1 MAARGVII
9 AIAFAAGVAAAWLA
23 LPSLRG
29 FGGSFAPSVAATKQD
44 AKADAPAR
52 KPARIAMDDE
62 RIKLAQID
70 LQPVGPSVVA
80 KRLSVPGAIVPDAGN
95 VAHVSVKLSGTVA
108 ELHKNIGDEVAKDDL
123 LAVLESREVAEA
135 KSEYLTA
142 RLANDLQQD
151 LTSRD
156 KFAWEGRAVPEQQY
170 IKSRNAAAQSAMR
183 FSIAK
188 QKLMAL
194 GVQEAEIAGLPQAA
208 DGSLRNQNIRAPISG
223 RIAERKVELG
233 TAVGRDSLETELFV
247 IVDLSR
253 VWVELS
259 VSSTDLPL
267 IKEGQFV
274 DVALR
279 GVADA
284 AAGKIIFVSPLL
296 DKETR
301 TARVI
306 AALDNRNGQWRPG
319 SFVTAAIAIE
329 QRNVPV
335 VAPLSAVQTVDGQ
348 KAVFVRSKD
357 GFEKRDVV
365 LGQRD
370 GQNVEIVSGLAAGET
385 LASSNTFSLKAEL
398 AKPGDED

>member
-1 MAARGVII
+1 MAARGIVL
-9 AIAFAAGVAAAWLA
+9 AIAFAAGLAVASLA
-23 LPSLRG
+23 VPALRG
-29 FGGSFAPSVAATKQD
+29 FGGPPAIPAAATKQD
-44 AKADAPAR
+44 AKAAGPAS
-52 KPARIAMDDE
+52 KPARVAMDDE

-70 LQPVGPSVVA
+70 VQPVGPSEVT
-80 KRLSVPGAIVPDAGN
+80 KRLSVPGTIVPDAGN

-108 ELHKNIGDEVAKDDL
+108 ELHKNIGDDVIKDDL

-194 GVQEAEIAGLPQAA
+194 GVQEAEIAALPQAA
-208 DGSLRNQNIRAPISG
+208 DGSLRNQNIRSPISG
-223 RIAERKVELG
+223 RVAERKVELG

-274 DVALR
+274 DIALR
-279 GVADA
+279 GVADVA
-284 AAGKIIFVSPLL
+284 SGKIIFVSPLL

-301 TARVI
+301 SARVI
-306 AALDNRNGQWRPG
+306 AALDNRSGQWRPG

-348 KAVFVRSKD
+348 KAVFVRTKD
-357 GFEKRDVV
+357 GFEKRDVL

-385 LASSNTFSLKAEL
+385 VASSNTFSLKAEL